1 MGLPNTIGKV
11 SDNYQNNSKLKFKI
25 INLLKSTYMTYKIL
39 LIIALLFFSCTE
51 KKNTSTSLLDFV
63 PKDASLVIKIN
74 HLPGLKSE
82 LKNNEFLSLLKTN
95 TIYKNVFET
104 IKNIQYLNPKSESLL
119 VFSELGK
126 ENFEYLFIVSTADG
140 LYNFDGIKNKSEE
153 TFTYE
158 NNSIKKYSLE
168 EVAFFTTTIDQTTI
182 ISSSRLLLENSIRNT
197 LEPSIN
203 LSFKELYK
211 ISNTKKSATLFLN
224 TKNSNALFNT
234 ILKENSSYSISNF
247 SDWINLDLDIAQ
259 DHLNFTGISMANDS
273 LKHFT
278 NLFKNTGA
286 RTNTIASFAP
296 LAAETIISYTF
307 DDYGTFAKNQQR
319 YLDRSIPMDTLF
331 NTVEEVGSI
340 FLNGKKAVILK
351 TFGAEKIIKFLEE
364 RKKGS
369 SEYQGTEILELNE
382 TNFLNE
388 FFNPLVKRFKATY
401 CTILDNAFV
410 FSSEIETLQTIIS
423 NYKNGTTFNNTNL
436 YDTANDVLADESN
449 MLFISNA
456 DGISN
461 VLKEEFTSSLF
472 NDFKP
477 STFSKYLFASQ
488 LVADDNFY
496 HINTVIQ
503 KIEKEDKTN
512 STSPLFTIQLDNP
525 LLTNPQFVTDYRT
538 NKKEI
543 VVQDKEN
550 NLYLISNE
558 GKVLW
563 KKELKGKVQGD
574 IQQVDIYKNGRLQ
587 LAFTTH
593 NQFLIIDRNGNDVP
607 PFNKTFEGGNLNPLA
622 IFDYDGRK
630 DYRFVITQ
638 GQKVFMYNNK
648 LNDVKGFKYSKA
660 EQPIIAAPQHFR
672 IQNKDYL
679 VFQLADGTLKILNRV
694 GDERIKVSEKI
705 DFSTNGVHLYN
716 DKFSTTDKKGILFQ
730 IDDKGN
736 IGKTNLILN
745 KEHGMDASNKHLV
758 LMNDNVLKIGDHAIE
773 LDLGVYSRPKIF
785 FIRDKM
791 FVSVST
797 IQNQK
802 IYLFDS
808 QGQSIS
814 NFPVFGTST
823 IDLSD
828 MDNDKKLE
836 VVAKDMDN
844 SLIVYKIY

>member
-1 MGLPNTIGKV
+1 M
-11 SDNYQNNSKLKFKI
+11 NYR
-25 INLLKSTYMTYKIL
+25 IL

-51 KKNTSTSLLDFV
+51 KKNTSSTLLDFV

-74 HLPGLKSE
+74 NLSGLKSE
-82 LKNNEFLSLLKTN
+82 LKNNEFLSLIKSN
-95 TIYKNVFET
+95 TIYTNVFES

-119 VFSELGK
+119 VFTELGK
-126 ENFEYLFIVSTADG
+126 ENFEYLFIAPTAEG
-140 LYNFDGIKNKSEE
+140 LYNLEGVKNMSEE

-158 NNSIKKYSLE
+158 NNSIKKYNVEGSS
-168 EVAFFTTTIDQTTI
+168 FFSTVIDQTAI
-182 ISSSRLLLENSIRNT
+182 ISSSQVLLENSIRNT
-197 LEPSIN
+197 MEPTTN
-203 LSFKELYK
+203 LRLKELYK
-211 ISNTKKSATLFLN
+211 ISNSKKSATLFLN
-224 TKNSNALFNT
+224 TRNGNSLASA
-234 ILKENSSYSISNF
+234 ILKENSRFKISSF
-247 SDWINLDLDIAQ
+247 SDWINLDFDIAQ

-286 RTNTIASFAP
+286 RTNAIPTFAP
-296 LAAETIISYTF
+296 LTSEAIISYTF

-319 YLDRSIPMDTLF
+319 FLDKSIPMDTLF
-331 NTVEEVGSI
+331 NTVEEVGNI
-340 FLNGKKAVILK
+340 YLNGKKAVILN

-364 RKKGS
+364 RKKGN
-369 SEYQGTEILELNE
+369 SEYQGTGILELKE

-388 FFNPLVKRFKATY
+388 FFNPLVKKFNANY

-436 YDTANDVLADESN
+436 YATANDVLADESN
-449 MLFISNA
+449 ILFISNA

-461 VLKEEFTSSLF
+461 ILKEEFSSTLF

-477 STFSKYLFASQ
+477 NTLAKHLFAAQ
-488 LVADDNFY
+488 LVADEEFY

-503 KIEKEDKTN
+503 KIEKEDRTN
-512 STSPLFTIQLDNP
+512 STSPLFTIQLDQP
-525 LLTNPQFVTDYRT
+525 IATTPQFVTDYRT
-538 NKKEI
+538 KKKEI
-543 VVQDKEN
+543 VVQDSEN

-563 KKELKGKVQGD
+563 KKALNGKVQGE

-587 LAFTTH
+587 LAFTTS
-593 NQFLIIDRNGNDVP
+593 NQFLILDRNGNEVP
-607 PFNKTFEGGNLNPLA
+607 PFNKTYQDGNLNPLA

-638 GQKVFMYNNK
+638 GEKVFMYDNK
-648 LNDVKGFKYSKA
+648 MKDVKGFKYNNAGQS
-660 EQPIIAAPQHFR
+660 IIAAPQHFR
-672 IQNKDYL
+672 IGNKDYL

-694 GDERIKVSEKI
+694 GDVRIKVSEKI
-705 DFSTNGVHLYN
+705 DFSANGLHLYN
-716 DKFSTTDKKGILFQ
+716 DKFSVTDKKGVLFQ

-736 IGKTNLILN
+736 IGKTNLNLA
-745 KEHGMDASNKHLV
+745 KEHGMDASSRHLA
-758 LMNDNVLKIGDHAIE
+758 LMNDNILKINDKEIE
-773 LDLGVYSRPKIF
+773 LDLSVYSKPKIF
-785 FIRDKM
+785 FINDKM
-791 FVSVST
+791 YISVSD

-808 QGQSIS
+808 QGQTIS
-814 NFPVFGTST
+814 NFPVFGTSV

-828 MDNDKKLE
+828 MDSDKKIE

>member
-1 MGLPNTIGKV
+1 M
-11 SDNYQNNSKLKFKI
+11 NYR
-25 INLLKSTYMTYKIL
+25 IL
-39 LIIALLFFSCTE
+39 LIIALLLFSCTE
-51 KKNTSTSLLDFV
+51 KKNTSTTLLDFV

-74 HLPGLKSE
+74 NLSGLKSE
-82 LKNNEFLSLLKTN
+82 FKNNEFLSLLKSN
-95 TIYKNVFET
+95 TIYNNVFES

-126 ENFEYLFIVSTADG
+126 ENFEYLFIVPTQEG
-140 LYNFDGIKNKSEE
+140 LYNLDGVKNKSEE

-158 NNSIKKYSLE
+158 DNSIKKYNVEGSS
-168 EVAFFTTTIDQTTI
+168 FFSTSIDQTTI
-182 ISSSRLLLENSIRNT
+182 ISSSQVLLENSIRNT
-197 LEPSIN
+197 LETTTN
-203 LSFKELYK
+203 LRLKELYK
-211 ISNTKKSATLFLN
+211 ISNSKKSATLFLN
-224 TKNSNALFNT
+224 TKNANALSSA
-234 ILKENSSYSISNF
+234 ILKENSSYRISSF
-247 SDWINLDLDIAQ
+247 SDWINLDFDIAQ

-286 RTNTIASFAP
+286 RTNNIPSFAP
-296 LAAETIISYTF
+296 MTSEAIISYSF
-307 DDYGTFAKNQQR
+307 DNYGTFAKNQQR
-319 YLDRSIPMDTLF
+319 YLDKSIPMDTLF
-331 NTVEEVGSI
+331 NTVEEVGNI
-340 FLNGKKAVILK
+340 YLNGKKAVILN

-364 RKKGS
+364 RKKGN
-369 SEYQGTEILELNE
+369 SEYQGAEILALNE

-388 FFNPLVKRFKATY
+388 FFNPLIKKFSANY
-401 CTILDNAFV
+401 CVILDNAFV

-423 NYKNGTTFNNTNL
+423 NYKNGTTFTNTNL
-436 YDTANDVLADESN
+436 YATANDVLADESN
-449 MLFISNA
+449 ILLISNA

-461 VLKEEFTSSLF
+461 ILKEEFSSALF
-472 NDFKP
+472 NDFQP
-477 STFSKYLFASQ
+477 NTFSKYLFASQ
-488 LVADDNFY
+488 LVADDDFY

-512 STSPLFTIQLDNP
+512 STSPLFTIQLDHP
-525 LLTNPQFVTDYRT
+525 IATNPQFVTDYRT
-538 NKKEI
+538 KKKEI
-543 VVQDKEN
+543 VVQDIEN

-563 KKELKGKVQGD
+563 KKELSGKVQGA

-587 LAFTTH
+587 LAFTTN
-593 NQFLIIDRNGNDVP
+593 NQFLILDRNGKEVP
-607 PFNKTFEGGNLNPLA
+607 PFNKTYPDGNLNPLA

-648 LNDVKGFKYSKA
+648 MKDVKGFKYNNA
-660 EQPIIAAPQHFR
+660 EQSIMAAPQHFR
-672 IQNKDYL
+672 IANKDYL
-679 VFQLADGTLKILNRV
+679 VFQLADGSLKILNRV

-705 DFSTNGVHLYN
+705 DFSANGVHLYN
-716 DKFSTTDKKGILFQ
+716 NKFSVTDKKGVLFQ
-730 IDDKGN
+730 IDDRGN
-736 IGKTNLILN
+736 IGRTNLNLA
-745 KEHGMDASNKHLV
+745 KEHGMDASSRHLAF
-758 LMNDNVLKIGDHAIE
+758 MNDNMLKIGDKEIE
-773 LDLGVYSRPKIF
+773 LDLSVYSRPKIF

-791 FVSVST
+791 YVSVSD

-808 QGQSIS
+808 QGETIS
-814 NFPVFGTST
+814 NFPVFGTSV

-828 MDNDKKLE
+828 MDSDKKLE